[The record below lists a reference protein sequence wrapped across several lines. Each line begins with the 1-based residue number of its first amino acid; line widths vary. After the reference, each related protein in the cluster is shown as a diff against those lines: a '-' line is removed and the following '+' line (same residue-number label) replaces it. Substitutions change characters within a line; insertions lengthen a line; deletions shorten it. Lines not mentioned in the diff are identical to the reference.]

1 MLNLEMYV
9 FAHFFFLV
17 RINQHIIL
25 TISTHLKDRP
35 KEYKRSIL
43 FSLNQKLGLGEV
55 MKTLILLS
63 LVGFTLAFNT
73 APSFNENAE
82 KESNTEMNEIAND
95 LEEENTKG

>member
-1 MLNLEMYV
+1 
-9 FAHFFFLV
+9 
-17 RINQHIIL
+17 
-25 TISTHLKDRP
+25 
-35 KEYKRSIL
+35 
-43 FSLNQKLGLGEV
+43 

-63 LVGFTLAFNT
+63 LVGFALAFNS